1 MGLAKLMKATIILP
15 RIETQDAISRLAD
28 LEWFHPLQNPSEHV
42 NPYYDDLLTKAQRL
56 YQDIDEVVKSLG
68 IPQETG
74 VMATMFKGAP
84 KGKYDYSADDI
95 QDFIADLEDRSKQIL
110 EGPKKLLEERSKIE
124 RQLEEYRN
132 IEAVIGMASTLNLN
146 LDAFRK
152 LRDFFAGLF
161 VIDSKDESEIRKSL
175 EDLAIYSTKLNENKT
190 SLTVIG
196 SSEDSERV
204 LKVLRSFGVNPIQI
218 PTNMPQ
224 NPNEAYSLA
233 KAKVKELETRSEQ
246 LDKELKKIKQSML
259 TKLLSLQEATRV
271 AKDALEITRKPGG
284 TKNFAVIE
292 GYIPHEMEPKFKKLT
307 SNYVSIIEDVNH
319 MVDNNNNNSHHG
331 EGDKQEPIPTL
342 ITNKKYIQNFRVITE
357 TQGLPRYGEIDP
369 TPIIA
374 FVWPTFYGLMF
385 ADLGHGLLLFGLGML
400 FRYRGNGRLRVWG
413 TLIAASGL
421 AAAIGGLATG
431 EAFGFHFEEIA
442 VLAPLKEIPVLGNI
456 IGLLSVSELTF
467 EQVLKILEVSVAIGV
482 VHLLMA
488 FFLRLRIDLK
498 EVNKLMV
505 YTHDIPAIIMYLA
518 VVSLILAAIG
528 AQYDII
534 GMFLSWDHNE
544 PVPWLTVLFG
554 DWVTVNLVAKAMP
567 PVIIACIAVMIIG
580 GMKEQKQAIAHGR
593 EPEGGGIVGLVVETV
608 MVRTIE
614 MLANTI
620 SYSRLGIMLLVH
632 TALLVTVIDAYESGA
647 GLAILIGGNI
657 GIMMIEGLI
666 VYIQTIRLH
675 LYEWFPKWYKSDG
688 VQFKRLVPQMLYTNL
703 VWNHDDVNKNNKKK
717 AMKTTTSPTPPPTA
731 TTAATTT

>member
-15 RIETQDAISRLAD
+15 RIETQDAVSRLAA
-28 LEWFHPLQNPSEHV
+28 LEWFHSIHNASEHI

-56 YQDIDEVVKSLG
+56 YQEIDEVVKMLG

-84 KGKYDYSADDI
+84 KGRHDYAAEDI
-95 QDFIADLEDRSKQIL
+95 QGFIADLEDRSNQLL
-110 EGPKKLLEERSKIE
+110 EGPKKLLEERNKIE

-132 IEAVIGMASTLNLN
+132 LEAVVGMASTLNLN
-146 LDAFRK
+146 LDMFGK
-152 LRDFFAGLF
+152 LRNFFAGLF
-161 VIDSKDESEIRKSL
+161 VVDSKDESEIRKSL
-175 EDLAIYSTKLNENKT
+175 DNLAIYSTKLNENKT
-190 SLTVIG
+190 SLTIVG

-204 LKVLRSFGVNPIQI
+204 LKVLRSFGVNPLQI
-218 PTNMPQ
+218 PGNMPQ
-224 NPNEAYSLA
+224 NPSEASSLA
-233 KAKVKELETRSEQ
+233 KAKVKELETRTEQ
-246 LDKELKKIKQSML
+246 LDKELGKIKQSIL
-259 TKLLSLQEATRV
+259 TKLLSLQEAARV
-271 AKDALEITRKPGG
+271 AKDVLEITRKPGG

-292 GYIPHEMEPKFKKLT
+292 GYIPQEMERKFKKLT
-307 SNYVSIIEDVNH
+307 SEYVSIIEDVNLT
-319 MVDNNNNNSHHG
+319 VDSHQG
-331 EGDKQEPIPTL
+331 ERGKQEPLPTL
-342 ITNKKYIQNFRVITE
+342 ITNKKYTRNFQVITE
-357 TQGLPRYGEIDP
+357 TQGLPRYGEVDP

-421 AAAIGGLATG
+421 AAAIGGLGTG
-431 EAFGFHFEEIA
+431 EMFGFHFDEIA
-442 VLAPLKEIPVLGNI
+442 ILEPVAHALPFV
-456 IGLLSVSELTF
+456 GLLSVSELTF
-467 EQVLKILEVSVAIGV
+467 DQVLKILEVSVAIGV
-482 VHLLMA
+482 IHLLMA
-488 FFLRLRIDLK
+488 FFLRLRATWK
-498 EVNKLMV
+498 QGNKLMV
-505 YTHDIPAIIMYLA
+505 YTHDIPAIIQYLA

-567 PVIIACIAVMIIG
+567 PVIIACIAVAIIG
-580 GMKEQKQAIAHGR
+580 GMKEQKHAIAQGR
-593 EPEGGGIVGLVVETV
+593 EPEGGGLVGIVVETM

-632 TALLVTVIDAYESGA
+632 SALLVTVINSYEQSGS
-647 GLAILIGGNI
+647 LAILIGGNI

-688 VQFKRLVPQMLYTNL
+688 VQFKKLVPQMLYTNL
-703 VWNHDDVNKNNKKK
+703 VWKYDDEKK
-717 AMKTTTSPTPPPTA
+717 AMKKTA
-731 TTAATTT
+731 

>member
-15 RIETQDAISRLAD
+15 RIETQEAISRLAA
-28 LEWFHPLQNPSEHV
+28 LEWFHPLHNTSEYI

-56 YQDIDEVVKSLG
+56 YQDIDEVVKVLG

-84 KGKYDYSADDI
+84 KGKHDYAAEDI
-95 QDFIADLEDRSKQIL
+95 QGFIADLEDQSKQLL
-110 EGPKKLLEERSKIE
+110 EGPKKVIEERNKIE

-132 IEAVIGMASTLNLN
+132 LEAVVGMASTLNLN
-146 LDAFRK
+146 LDAFGK
-152 LRDFFAGLF
+152 LRNFFAGLF
-161 VIDSKDESEIRKSL
+161 VVDSKDESEIRKSL

-190 SLTVIG
+190 SLTIIG

-204 LKVLRSFGVNPIQI
+204 LKVLRSFGVNPLQI
-218 PTNMPQ
+218 PATMPQ
-224 NPNEAYSLA
+224 NPSEAYSLA

-246 LDKELKKIKQSML
+246 IDKELEKIKQSNL
-259 TKLLSLQEATRV
+259 TKLLSLQEAARV
-271 AKDALEITRKPGG
+271 AKDVLEITRKPGG

-292 GYIPHEMEPKFKKLT
+292 GYIPHEMEGKFKKLT
-307 SNYVSIIEDVNH
+307 SNYVSVIEDVNLTA
-319 MVDNNNNNSHHG
+319 DSHQG
-331 EGDKQEPIPTL
+331 EGSRQEPLPTL
-342 ITNKKYIQNFRVITE
+342 ITNKKYTRNFQVITE
-357 TQGLPRYGEIDP
+357 TQGLPRYGEVDP

-385 ADLGHGLLLFGLGML
+385 ADLGHGLLLFGLGAL

-413 TLIAASGL
+413 TLIMASGL
-421 AAAIGGLATG
+421 AAAVGGLGTG
-431 EAFGFHFEEIA
+431 EAFGFHFEEISI
-442 VLAPLKEIPVLGNI
+442 LAPLKEIPVLGNLM
-456 IGLLSVSELTF
+456 GLLSVSELTF
-467 EQVLKILEVSVAIGV
+467 EQVLKILEVSVAVGV
-482 VHLLMA
+482 VHLLLA
-488 FFLRLRIDLK
+488 FFLRLRASLK
-498 EVNKLMV
+498 QGNKLMV
-505 YTHDIPAIIMYLA
+505 YTHDIPAIIQYLA

-528 AQYDII
+528 SQYDII

-567 PVIIACIAVMIIG
+567 PVIIACIAIAIIG
-580 GMKEQKQAIAHGR
+580 GMKEQKHAIAHGR
-593 EPEGGGIVGLVVETV
+593 EPEGGGIVGLIVETM

-632 TALLVTVIDAYESGA
+632 SALLVTVINSYEHGG

-688 VQFKRLVPQMLYTNL
+688 VQFKKLVPQMLYTNL
-703 VWNHDDVNKNNKKK
+703 VWKYDDDKKK
-717 AMKTTTSPTPPPTA
+717 EVK
-731 TTAATTT
+731 AATKTA

>member
-15 RIETQDAISRLAD
+15 RIETQEAISRLAA
-28 LEWFHPLQNPSEHV
+28 LEWFHPLHNTSEYI

-56 YQDIDEVVKSLG
+56 YQDIDEVVKVLG

-84 KGKYDYSADDI
+84 KGKHDYAAEDI
-95 QDFIADLEDRSKQIL
+95 QGFIADLEDQSKQLL
-110 EGPKKLLEERSKIE
+110 EGPKKVIEERNKIE

-132 IEAVIGMASTLNLN
+132 LEAVVGMASTLNLN
-146 LDAFRK
+146 LDAFGK
-152 LRDFFAGLF
+152 LRNFFAGLF
-161 VIDSKDESEIRKSL
+161 VVDSKDESEIRKSL

-190 SLTVIG
+190 SLTIIG

-204 LKVLRSFGVNPIQI
+204 LKVLRSFGVNPLQI
-218 PTNMPQ
+218 PATMPQ
-224 NPNEAYSLA
+224 NPSEAYSLA
-233 KAKVKELETRSEQ
+233 KAKVKELETRNEQ
-246 LDKELKKIKQSML
+246 IDKELEKIKQSNL
-259 TKLLSLQEATRV
+259 TKLLSLQEAARV
-271 AKDALEITRKPGG
+271 AKDVLEITRKPGG

-292 GYIPHEMEPKFKKLT
+292 GYIPHEMEGKFKKLT
-307 SNYVSIIEDVNH
+307 SNYVSVIEDVNLTA
-319 MVDNNNNNSHHG
+319 DSHQG
-331 EGDKQEPIPTL
+331 EGSKQEPLPTL
-342 ITNKKYIQNFRVITE
+342 ITNKKYTRNFQVITE
-357 TQGLPRYGEIDP
+357 TQGLPRYGEVDP

-385 ADLGHGLLLFGLGML
+385 ADLGHGLLLFGLGAL

-413 TLIAASGL
+413 TLIMASGL
-421 AAAIGGLATG
+421 AAAIGGLGTG
-431 EAFGFHFEEIA
+431 EAFGFHFEEISI
-442 VLAPLKEIPVLGNI
+442 LAPLKEIPVLGNLM
-456 IGLLSVSELTF
+456 GLLSVSELSF
-467 EQVLKILEVSVAIGV
+467 EQVLKILEVSVAVGV
-482 VHLLMA
+482 VHLLLA
-488 FFLRLRIDLK
+488 FFLRLRASLK
-498 EVNKLMV
+498 QGNKLMV
-505 YTHDIPAIIMYLA
+505 YTHDIPAIIQYLA

-528 AQYDII
+528 SQYDII
-534 GMFLSWDHNE
+534 GMFLSWNHNE

-567 PVIIACIAVMIIG
+567 PVIIACIAIAIIG
-580 GMKEQKQAIAHGR
+580 GMKEQKHAIAHGR
-593 EPEGGGIVGLVVETV
+593 EPEGGGIVGLIVETM

-632 TALLVTVIDAYESGA
+632 SALLVTVINSYEHGG

-688 VQFKRLVPQMLYTNL
+688 VQFKKLVPQMLYTNL
-703 VWNHDDVNKNNKKK
+703 VWKYDDDKKK
-717 AMKTTTSPTPPPTA
+717 EAKTA
-731 TTAATTT
+731 TTAA

>member
-15 RIETQDAISRLAD
+15 RIETQEAISRLAA
-28 LEWFHPLQNPSEHV
+28 LEWFHPLHNTSEYI

-56 YQDIDEVVKSLG
+56 YQDIDEVVKVLG

-84 KGKYDYSADDI
+84 KGKHDYAAEDI
-95 QDFIADLEDRSKQIL
+95 QGFIADLEDQSKQLL
-110 EGPKKLLEERSKIE
+110 EGPKKVIEERNKIE

-132 IEAVIGMASTLNLN
+132 LEAVVGMASTLNLN
-146 LDAFRK
+146 LDAFGK
-152 LRDFFAGLF
+152 LRNFFAGLF
-161 VIDSKDESEIRKSL
+161 VVDSKDESEIRKSL

-190 SLTVIG
+190 SLTIIG

-204 LKVLRSFGVNPIQI
+204 LKVLRSFGVNPLQI
-218 PTNMPQ
+218 PATMPQ
-224 NPNEAYSLA
+224 NPSEASSLA

-246 LDKELKKIKQSML
+246 IEKELGKIKQSNL
-259 TKLLSLQEATRV
+259 TKLLSLQEAARV
-271 AKDALEITRKPGG
+271 AKDVLEITRKPGG

-292 GYIPHEMEPKFKKLT
+292 GYIPHEMEGKFKKLT
-307 SNYVSIIEDVNH
+307 SNYVSVIEDVNLT
-319 MVDNNNNNSHHG
+319 VDSHQG
-331 EGDKQEPIPTL
+331 EGGRKEPLPTL
-342 ITNKKYIQNFRVITE
+342 ITNKKYTHNFQVITE
-357 TQGLPRYGEIDP
+357 TQGLPRYGEVDP

-385 ADLGHGLLLFGLGML
+385 ADLGHGLLLFGLGAL

-413 TLIAASGL
+413 TLIMASGL
-421 AAAIGGLATG
+421 AAAIGGLGTG
-431 EAFGFHFEEIA
+431 EAFGFHFEEISI
-442 VLAPLKEIPVLGNI
+442 LAPLKEIPVLGNLM
-456 IGLLSVSELTF
+456 GLLSVSELTF
-467 EQVLKILEVSVAIGV
+467 EQVLKILEVSVAVGV
-482 VHLLMA
+482 VHLLLA
-488 FFLRLRIDLK
+488 FFLRLRASLK
-498 EVNKLMV
+498 QGNKLMV
-505 YTHDIPAIIMYLA
+505 YTHDIPAIIQYLA

-528 AQYDII
+528 SQYDII
-534 GMFLSWDHNE
+534 GMFLSWNHNE

-567 PVIIACIAVMIIG
+567 PVIIACIAIAIIG
-580 GMKEQKQAIAHGR
+580 GMKEQKHAIAHGR
-593 EPEGGGIVGLVVETV
+593 EPEGGGIVGLIVETM

-632 TALLVTVIDAYESGA
+632 SALLVTVINSYEHGG

-688 VQFKRLVPQMLYTNL
+688 VQFKKLVPQMLYTNL
-703 VWNHDDVNKNNKKK
+703 VWKYDDDKKK
-717 AMKTTTSPTPPPTA
+717 EVKTA
-731 TTAATTT
+731 TTTA